1 MLRGQKN
8 LAVIPDEV
16 GRASWPADGQA
27 VPDHGRA
34 KAQLWGDREREETAE
49 PPCRSSVHLQVP
61 LRISSSVFFLD
72 KSLLISL
79 EGLGGGGGGGG
90 GVENRTSYRSTLSVR
105 VGAAPRSRVPAT
117 ASAEEKKDECSRSR
131 SRSGRAPLRG
141 LQGLEVEPSTPVRRV
156 DGRSGDSEERRRCPL
171 GSFSLPRPSPWHC
184 EEQQEDAALL
194 HTTPSRS
201 ESDGTDSGGWGERA
215 RSGKTEERKERDRS
229 GEPQKFLIGSR
240 LEPDA
245 SNTLS
250 LKEALE
256 LFRPDF
262 ISRSQGRMRRLEQR
276 AMKRR
281 AQRDSRNP
289 DPLRARKEERHKEQ
303 RNCTTPDPLSDNLF
317 KPRERSISGREMQL
331 RSRRKLPEVRKKKE
345 AEKKRAI
352 SQTNRLRV
360 EVFKKRLLDQILQR

>member
-1 MLRGQKN
+1 MGENPGASAAAAGGVSLSRQDPVGSVNKRKGRIPNMLRGQKN

-90 GVENRTSYRSTLSVR
+90 VENRASYRSTLSVR
-105 VGAAPRSRVPAT
+105 LGAAPRSRVPAT
-117 ASAEEKKDECSRSR
+117 ASAEEKKDERSRSR

-194 HTTPSRS
+194 HTTPSGS
-201 ESDGTDSGGWGERA
+201 ESDGT
-215 RSGKTEERKERDRS
+215 
-229 GEPQKFLIGSR
+229 GSR
-240 LEPDA
+240 SVHPLI
-245 SNTLS
+245 SNANT
-250 LKEALE
+250 
-256 LFRPDF
+256 
-262 ISRSQGRMRRLEQR
+262 SR
-276 AMKRR
+276 
-281 AQRDSRNP
+281 
-289 DPLRARKEERHKEQ
+289 
-303 RNCTTPDPLSDNLF
+303 TNLIF
-317 KPRERSISGREMQL
+317 LCATRS
-331 RSRRKLPEVRKKKE
+331 
-345 AEKKRAI
+345 
-352 SQTNRLRV
+352 
-360 EVFKKRLLDQILQR
+360 